1 MAVTRRIPGMRGDSP
16 SLTVLSYGL
25 MTVFALVCVF
35 PFIYVISY
43 SITPF
48 IDYIAHPMRIIP
60 ARVDFTAYQQV
71 MDIGLIWSGY
81 RVTLFITVIG
91 TAINVLVLL
100 LSAYPLSKKNLK
112 GRNLVVVMVVV
123 TMYFSGGMI
132 PRYYVVRS
140 LGLLNSTWSL
150 ILPEAINAFY
160 LILMKSFISA
170 IPESLEESATMDG
183 ANEFTVLFR
192 IILPLST
199 PAVAT
204 FVIYY
209 AVGHW
214 NEYFQAIMYNTKR
227 GLWPLM
233 LVLREIVVQ
242 QEVTAGGSTGSTAD
256 LTMLQRSNPFTMRM
270 AAIVITTLPILV
282 VYPFLQRF
290 FMKGILLGSLKG

>member
-1 MAVTRRIPGMRGDSP
+1 MRFRRIDSP
-16 SLTVLSYGL
+16 SLTILAYGL
-25 MTVFALVCVF
+25 MTVFAALCVF

-43 SITPF
+43 SVTPF
-48 IDYIAHPMRIIP
+48 NDYIAHPMRIVP
-60 ARVDFTAYQQV
+60 MRLDFNAYKQV
-71 MDIGLIWSGY
+71 LDIGLIYSGY
-81 RVTLFITVIG
+81 KVTLFITVVG
-91 TAINVLVLL
+91 TAINVFVLL

-112 GRNLVVVMVVV
+112 GGRFFIFMIII

-150 ILPEAINAFY
+150 ILPDMIIAFY
-160 LILMKSFISA
+160 LILMKSFIA
-170 IPESLEESATMDG
+170 AMPESLEESATMDG
-183 ANEFTVLFR
+183 ASEFTVLFR

-214 NEYFQAIMYNTKR
+214 NDYFQAIMYNTKR
-227 GLWPLM
+227 TLWPLM

-242 QEVTAGGSTGSTAD
+242 QEVTASGSTGSTAD
-256 LTMLQRSNPFTMRM
+256 LTMLQKSNPFTMRM

-290 FMKGILLGSLKG
+290 FMKGILLGSVKG

>member
-1 MAVTRRIPGMRGDSP
+1 MKAGRLDSP
-16 SLTVLSYGL
+16 SLTVMSYGV
-25 MTVFALVCVF
+25 MTFFALLCVF

-43 SITPF
+43 SLTPF
-48 IDYIAHPMRIIP
+48 NDYIAHPMRIIP
-60 ARVDFTAYQQV
+60 SRIDLGAYQQV
-71 MDIGLIWSGY
+71 LDIGLIYSGY
-81 RVTLFITVIG
+81 RVTLFITVVG
-91 TAINVLVLL
+91 TAINVFVLL
-100 LSAYPLSKKNLK
+100 LSAYPLSKKGLK
-112 GRNLVVVMVVV
+112 GRGFILLMIVI
-123 TMYFSGGMI
+123 TMYFNGGMI

-140 LGLLNSTWSL
+140 LGLLNSAWSL
-150 ILPEAINAFY
+150 ILPDAIIAFY
-160 LILMKSFISA
+160 LILMKSFIAA
-170 IPESLEESATMDG
+170 IPESLEESATIDG

-214 NEYFQAIMYNTKR
+214 NDYFQAIMYNTKR
-227 GLWPLM
+227 ALWPLM

-242 QEVTAGGSTGSTAD
+242 QEVAASGSTGSTAD

-290 FMKGILLGSLKG
+290 FMKGILLGSVKG

>member
-1 MAVTRRIPGMRGDSP
+1 MSPRRLDSP
-16 SLTVLSYGL
+16 SLTIVGYGV
-25 MTVFALVCVF
+25 MTFFALLCIF

-43 SITPF
+43 SLTPF
-48 IDYIAHPMRIIP
+48 NDYIAHPMRIIP
-60 ARVDFTAYQQV
+60 ARIDLTAYQQV
-71 MDIGLIWSGY
+71 LDIGLIYSGY
-81 RVTLFITVIG
+81 RVTLFITVVG
-91 TAINVLVLL
+91 TAVNVFVLL
-100 LSAYPLSKKNLK
+100 LSAYPLSKKSLK
-112 GRNLVVVMVVV
+112 GRNFFILMIII

-150 ILPEAINAFY
+150 ILPDAIIAFY
-160 LILMKSFISA
+160 LILMKSFIAA
-170 IPESLEESATMDG
+170 IPESLEESATIDG

-214 NEYFQAIMYNTKR
+214 NDYFQAIMYNTKR
-227 GLWPLM
+227 ALWPLM

-242 QEVTAGGSTGSTAD
+242 QEVTASGSTGSTAD

-270 AAIVITTLPILV
+270 AAIVLTTLPILV

-290 FMKGILLGSLKG
+290 FMKGILLGSVKG